1 MICQTR
7 SSYNW
12 FLCFHSLDTYTSEFK
27 LHLGIMATGAINVVR
42 GSRSSAEELLLIY
55 SHSNRLGNICFLSM
69 FIYYSKDIYFRCE
82 VQIWLSYN
90 FFYWY
95 CLTMVYKLWVICHC
109 YYSVALVVDNPEM
122 YNRVAESFDSRA
134 TVRFVVLLWGEK
146 SNISKQVDELPIYC
160 YKEIIDLGR
169 QSNMALLSK
178 DSSMCILT
186 VHDIFFL
193 TKFHGS

>member
-1 MICQTR
+1 
-7 SSYNW
+7 
-12 FLCFHSLDTYTSEFK
+12 
-27 LHLGIMATGAINVVR
+27 
-42 GSRSSAEELLLIY
+42 
-55 SHSNRLGNICFLSM
+55 
-69 FIYYSKDIYFRCE
+69 
-82 VQIWLSYN
+82 
-90 FFYWY
+90 
-95 CLTMVYKLWVICHC
+95 
-109 YYSVALVVDNPEM
+109 M

-146 SNISKQVDELPIYC
+146 SNISKQVDGLPIYC

-178 DSSMCILT
+178 DSSKCILT

>member
-1 MICQTR
+1 MFDDMIDSLKFISLWEVHFIALPFYMICQTR

-82 VQIWLSYN
+82 VMTQLQ
-90 FFYWY
+90 F
-95 CLTMVYKLWVICHC
+95 LL
-109 YYSVALVVDNPEM
+109 LVLFN
-122 YNRVAESFDSRA
+122 
-134 TVRFVVLLWGEK
+134 
-146 SNISKQVDELPIYC
+146 
-160 YKEIIDLGR
+160 
-169 QSNMALLSK
+169 
-178 DSSMCILT
+178 
-186 VHDIFFL
+186 
-193 TKFHGS
+193 HGL